1 MKNNNKRNTDESI
14 NGKPNGSENLFK
26 PTLSLYIP
34 VETNLSTLNK
44 VLELLD
50 LADVPLPI
58 EPVNQINLQIT
69 VNKEAK

>member
-1 MKNNNKRNTDESI
+1 MKNNNEQS
-14 NGKPNGSENLFK
+14 NGKSNGSENLFK
-26 PTLSLYIP
+26 PTLSIYIP

-50 LADVPLPI
+50 LAGVPLPI
-58 EPVNQINLQIT
+58 EQVNQINLQIT